1 VSKSPIHNT
10 PARILGLSADEL
22 EKIKEQ
28 FPYFNS
34 ARMLL
39 LKQRQDA
46 GAGND
51 IELSSSAVYSHDRKK
66 LHDFLKKRNQPEV
79 KPVSE
84 PEKVEEPVI
93 IENDTPDYT
102 PVEQQELNPVD
113 TTIIPQE
120 EVIEQEVVLIEQE
133 VEHIEEENLTQIEAE
148 APTADIS
155 APVIEAAEIHSIE
168 ESVTEVT
175 PSVETSVEETTE
187 IESPFRQSPFMESQP
202 LEPEEEEA
210 EEEETSTVTLPEAKK
225 FIIADHTFDEWLDHF
240 KKGKHSV
247 KRSIEDMPKAK
258 EEAADELDRLIESS
272 LPATFFHDKLESET
286 QYAKGLE
293 NFIDV
298 QKKKKSSVKK
308 PAETGLVTETLAKI
322 YERQGLVDKA
332 ISVYESLIL
341 KNPEKSA
348 YFAVQIERLK
358 NK

>member
-1 VSKSPIHNT
+1 MSKSSIHNT
-10 PARILGLSADEL
+10 PAKILGLSPEEL

-39 LKQRQDA
+39 LQKRQSTGSSD
-46 GAGND
+46 D
-51 IELSSSAVYSHDRKK
+51 IELSSSAVYSHDRRK
-66 LHDFLKKRNQPEV
+66 LYDFLKKKNQSKPEAT
-79 KPVSE
+79 KD
-84 PEKVEEPVI
+84 EEPIDYVQPAP
-93 IENDTPDYT
+93 EADETPEYS
-102 PVEQQELNPVD
+102 PVETQELNPTDISVREPEEV
-113 TTIIPQE
+113 TPE
-120 EVIEQEVVLIEQE
+120 EVILIEQE
-133 VEHIEEENLTQIEAE
+133 VGHIEEESLAAE
-148 APTADIS
+148 EVDTPVAETID
-155 APVIEAAEIHSIE
+155 APVLSSPVAEYTAPE
-168 ESVTEVT
+168 
-175 PSVETSVEETTE
+175 
-187 IESPFRQSPFMESQP
+187 R
-202 LEPEEEEA
+202 EPEEEP
-210 EEEETSTVTLPEAKK
+210 EEEETSTVVLPEARK

-240 KKGKHSV
+240 KRGKHSV
-247 KRSIEDMPKAK
+247 KKSLEDMPKNK

-293 NFIDV
+293 NFIEV
-298 QKKKKSSVKK
+298 QKKKKATITK

-332 ISVYESLIL
+332 ISVYEQLIL